1 MLSKIKLSH
10 IFIGETFVEP
20 QCIKSFAC
28 IPSLIEISL
37 KGLHLAAI
45 PKIFDSMESL
55 NELKLSTPA
64 ITKAATRSAKS
75 RTLKTCTP

>member
-1 MLSKIKLSH
+1 MLSKIRLSH

-37 KGLHLAAI
+37 KGLNLSAI
-45 PKIFDSMESL
+45 PKIFDAMESL
-55 NELKLSTPA
+55 NELKLSTPV
-64 ITKAATRSAKS
+64 IKRHQPDQQD
-75 RTLKTCTP
+75 REP